1 MRIKTVFIG
10 FWVLFGLFLRPDISH
25 AQISEGY
32 IDLSSHNFAKDNYT
46 LSGSWEFYRK
56 ALLTPAD
63 IHKGFHK
70 EKKEYFSV
78 PGLWENMQKE
88 KLQNGMGYGTYRV
101 RFKVNSSIPLL
112 SLNLNKVQNA
122 YKLWINDSLYA
133 EVGQVGKSRDEMQP
147 KWFSRNYT
155 FRNQQPENEIVL
167 QVSNFYHKKGGL
179 EHSPYIGLP
188 DKIEKSSW
196 RTLGF
201 DHFIMGLLL
210 IMAVYHFG
218 LFLLKR
224 NEWTVLFF
232 GLLTL
237 SSVLFTLTVGEI
249 AISYFIPDFSWE
261 FLVKINYISNYARAL
276 FFGVFIGFLFPT
288 KFRYKIMSWA
298 AGFALIMILFTLFT
312 PARIYSHTLV
322 VFLAYVVLVVLFF
335 VGVTVDAVIKK
346 KQGAVYSLLGTAVLF
361 AAIINDVVK
370 ELFLINTPSTTT
382 YGLFLFVLLQAD
394 MLAYRSTASF
404 KELSKLTARLLTLT
418 KIKDELLANNSL
430 EPHRPLQVIARNIN
444 AGHAMAV
451 IKQNDEWRVVA
462 EYFNGKILT
471 QKSNNVLDFNKTDN
485 YTADYDLIKSALES
499 KRIRFRYKPAGR
511 KSMHKNGRYFVK
523 VCMPITKGTDIISL
537 FYAENSEPYQ
547 AFDYETERLLSLI
560 KPQLSVI
567 TQNALA
573 FSRLEKFNADLE
585 ETVRERTEEII
596 QQSEELRAQKEE
608 IEAKNTILDEAAK
621 EISQQNSHISDSIN
635 YAKRIQQALFPTDKE
650 LKQAFPDSYVFFKP
664 KDVLSGDFYWTG
676 IIETQ
681 GKTYSILAV
690 ADATGHGVPG
700 ALMSVIGDN
709 LLSAAVYEKGFYKPS
724 DIISYLDKEL
734 TERLDKAHSNQFEAD
749 GINIGVFSYN
759 EDEGTGLYSGAYHP
773 LYLTQKGELKQ
784 FKGRNKSA
792 GIPRP
797 ESLKVLSYFDHEL
810 AINEGTLYLCS
821 DGYIKQISDVNVGKF
836 TRKDF
841 KSFLKYVSRIPFGK
855 QKEQFEKQFQAV
867 KGQQEQT
874 DDVLIAAVNF
884 EQKK

>member
-1 MRIKTVFIG
+1 MRLKTVFIG
-10 FWVLFGLFLRPDISH
+10 FWVLFGLFLRPDASY
-25 AQISEGY
+25 AQVSDGY
-32 IDLSSHNFAKDNYT
+32 IDLRTHDFSKDNYT
-46 LSGSWEFYRK
+46 LKGQWEFYEK
-56 ALLTPAD
+56 ALLSPEEIAEGL
-63 IHKGFHK
+63 HS

-78 PGLWENMQKE
+78 PGLWEDMQKDPF
-88 KLQNGMGYGTYRV
+88 QNGMGYGTYRI
-101 RFKVNSSIPLL
+101 RFKAKSDIPLL
-112 SLNLNKVQNA
+112 SINFNRVQNA

-133 EVGQVGKSRDEMQP
+133 EVGQVGVSRNEMQP
-147 KWFSRNYT
+147 KWYSRNYT

-179 EHSPYIGLP
+179 EHSPNIGLP
-188 DKIEKSSW
+188 HKIEKSSW
-196 RTLGF
+196 TTLGF

-210 IMAVYHFG
+210 IMAIYHFG

-224 NEWTVLFF
+224 NEWVVLFF

-288 KFRYKIMSWA
+288 KFRYKTMYWA
-298 AGFALIMILFTLFT
+298 AGFALIMVLFILFT

-322 VFLAYVVLVVLFF
+322 IFLAYVVLVVMFF

-346 KQGAVYSLLGTAVLF
+346 KQGAWYSLLGTAVLF
-361 AAIINDVVK
+361 VAIINDVVK

-382 YGLFLFVLLQAD
+382 YGLFVFVLLQAD

-404 KELSKLTARLLTLT
+404 KELSKLTKRLLVLT

-444 AGHAMAV
+444 AGHALAV
-451 IKQNDEWRVVA
+451 IKQQDEWRVVA
-462 EYFNGKILT
+462 EYFNGKILV
-471 QKSNNVLDFNKTDN
+471 QKQNNVLDFENKTN
-485 YTADYDLIKSALES
+485 YPVDYELIEASIDS
-499 KRIRFRYKPAGR
+499 KRTRFRDKKTDKKGVL
-511 KSMHKNGRYFVK
+511 KNGKSFTK
-523 VCMPITKGTDIISL
+523 VCMPVTKGTEVISL
-537 FYAENSEPYQ
+537 FYAENTKTYN
-547 AFDYETERLLSLI
+547 AFGAEIERLLNLI
-560 KPQLSVI
+560 RPQLSVI

-573 FSRLEKFNADLE
+573 FNRLEKFNADLE

-621 EISQQNSHISDSIN
+621 ELSQQNLHISDSIN

-650 LKQAFPDSYVFFKP
+650 MEQAFPESYVYFNP
-664 KDVLSGDFYWTG
+664 KDVLSGDFYWSG
-676 IIETQ
+676 IIEHEDER
-681 GKTYSILAV
+681 YSILAV

-724 DIISYLDKEL
+724 DIITYLDKEL
-734 TERLDKAHSNQFEAD
+734 TERLDKEHSQQFEAD
-749 GINIGVFSYN
+749 GINIGILSYKQSN
-759 EDEGTGLYSGAYHP
+759 KTGLYSGAYHP
-773 LYLTQKGELKQ
+773 LYVTQKGELQ
-784 FKGRNKSA
+784 EYKGRNKPA

-797 ESLKVLSYFDHEL
+797 ESMTELNYFDYEL
-810 AINEGTLYLCS
+810 EIREGTFYLCS
-821 DGYIKQISDVNVGKF
+821 DGFVNQISDAKSQKF
-836 TRKDF
+836 TRKKF
-841 KSFLKYVSRIPFGK
+841 RAFLKDISQIPFGK
-855 QKEQFEKQFQAV
+855 QKEQFEKQFQAI
-867 KGQQEQT
+867 KGQQDQT

-884 EQKK
+884 EQTQ